1 MNCLHAISTSSG
13 SGVGPIVTRSGKG
26 NPAQTSKHDKII
38 PQVNVSRPHTSTFN
52 VEFCLYSPSVW
63 SIAMQQLEIMN

>member
-38 PQVNVSRPHTSTFN
+38 IIHQVNVSRPHTSTLN

-63 SIAMQQLEIMN
+63 SIANN